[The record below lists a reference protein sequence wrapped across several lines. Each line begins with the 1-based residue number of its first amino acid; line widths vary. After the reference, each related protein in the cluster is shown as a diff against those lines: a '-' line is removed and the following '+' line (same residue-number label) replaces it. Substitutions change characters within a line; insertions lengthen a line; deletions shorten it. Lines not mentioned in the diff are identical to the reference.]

1 MRKTSFPV
9 TGTPS
14 KGRSTFFKVV
24 ISMSVAVCLAS
35 HTLPVSLTCAGFRTC
50 TTRPNPNP
58 NLKKPYPS
66 SGVRVFERMGMGSP
80 QKTRGLPRPI
90 TSHSAATLQRSQT
103 ASPHQAMSQPPHTT
117 TTDHAHMH
125 TALHMRVPSTTV
137 RLSVC
142 RHVGRAL

>member
-90 TSHSAATLQRSQT
+90 TSHSAATLQRRNAPKRPLHTKQRHSRLIPRPRITHTCTQHCICASQ
-103 ASPHQAMSQPPHTT
+103 AP
-117 TTDHAHMH
+117 
-125 TALHMRVPSTTV
+125 LYG
-137 RLSVC
+137 SVYAG
-142 RHVGRAL
+142 V